1 MRQVNARDR
10 GPRAAIAALVV
21 TGAVAAC
28 AGGTT
33 PAPTHLPGSAGVGTT
48 APSTPAGR
56 PDLDAA
62 EEVAGYVDVPW
73 GLAFLPGGSALVAER
88 NTGRIL
94 RLAPGLAPEQ
104 VYQLPGVAAR
114 GEGGLLGLA
123 VPPDYAE
130 KLYVYAY
137 FTADTDNRIV
147 RFRLDGPPEVLVT
160 GIAKAGNHDGGRIAF
175 GPDGMLYAGTGDAG
189 QSARSQD
196 PASLNGKILRMT
208 PEGRAAPGNPT
219 PGTPVYSRGHRNVQG
234 LAWDRSGRLF
244 ASEFGQDRFDEINL
258 IEPGRNYGWPAVEGA
273 GGADRGY
280 TDPLVTWT
288 TAEASPRASR
298 SPETP
303 CTSPHCAAG
312 GSGRCHS
319 RPAALASHG
328 PHCAIATVDCA
339 PWPWRRTVRCGLPPP
354 TPTAGATSA
363 VATTA
368 SSGSRPAEPD
378 SCRCRPP

>member
-1 MRQVNARDR
+1 MRQVTARS
-10 GPRAAIAALVV
+10 PRAAIAVLVV
-21 TGAVAAC
+21 ACGIAAC
-28 AGGTT
+28 ADDTT
-33 PAPTHLPGSAGVGTT
+33 PAPPHLPGSAGVGTT

-62 EEVAGYVDVPW
+62 EEVASDIDVPW
-73 GLAFLPGGSALVAER
+73 GLAFLPEGGALVAER
-88 NTGRIL
+88 DTGRIL
-94 RLAPGLAPEQ
+94 RLAPGRAPEQ
-104 VYQLPGVAAR
+104 AYQLPGVAAR

-130 KLYVYAY
+130 NRYVYAY
-137 FTADTDNRIV
+137 FTVDTDIRIV

-208 PEGRAAPGNPT
+208 PEGRAAPGNPNT
-219 PGTPVYSRGHRNVQG
+219 GSPVYSLGHRNVQG
-234 LAWDRSGRLF
+234 LAWDRAGRLF

-273 GGADRGY
+273 GGAERGY

-288 TAEASPRASR
+288 TAEASPSGIAI
-298 SPETP
+298 
-303 CTSPHCAAG
+303 AG
-312 GSGRCHS
+312 DTLYV
-319 RPAALASHG
+319 AALRG
-328 PHCAIATVDCA
+328 RRLWTVPLQGGGLGEPRAELRD
-339 PWPWRRTVRCGLPPP
+339 RYGRLRTV
-354 TPTAGATSA
+354 A
-363 VATTA
+363 VAPDGALWLTT
-368 SSGSRPAEPD
+368 SNTDGRGEVGRGDDRVLRFPAH
-378 SCRCRPP
+378 